1 MQEPTH
7 IGSPLLP
14 VTWQVCM
21 TSPRPIID
29 RVHDRVAAAAASIAG
44 SADRKRPRRKPVP
57 FATESPR
64 EVRAMKLVF
73 QEMGRAQRATRQER
87 GQEPSP
93 AVRDA
98 AIAFRRSP
106 SMPAL
111 VLVASSLDEVGLLA
125 W

>member
-1 MQEPTH
+1 
-7 IGSPLLP
+7 
-14 VTWQVCM
+14 M

-44 SADRKRPRRKPVP
+44 PAARSRSRRKPVP

-73 QEMGRAQRATRQER
+73 REMGRTQRATRQER

-93 AVRDA
+93 AVREA
-98 AIAFRRSP
+98 ALAFRRSP

-111 VLVASSLDEVGLLA
+111 VQVASSLDEVGLLA